1 MAYSKQLQAFDRVM
15 KELPDVVAKAIEPK
29 LVIEANKIAGR
40 IQRAAPEDSGDLK
53 DSVVVTPPGGST
65 PAYSQPGGSRIAANN
80 EAIITVGNTVVRYPH
95 LIEYGTSKMAAQPYF
110 WPTVRTYGPR
120 GQRAIKLALGKL
132 VKAAWQ
138 RS

>member
-1 MAYSKQLQAFDRVM
+1 MAYSKQLQAFDKVM
-15 KELPDVVAKAIEPK
+15 RELPEAVAKGIEPK
-29 LVIEANKIAGR
+29 LVTEANKIAGR

-53 DSVVVTPPGGST
+53 DSVAVTTPGQST

-95 LIEYGTSKMAAQPYF
+95 LVEYGHSTASPQPYF
-110 WPTVRTYGPR
+110 WPTVRAYGPR